1 MITHI
6 CDRCYRPLPKK
17 APRYVVK
24 IQVTAAAEPLEI
36 TEEDLLQDTKA
47 EVQEALAAASEQ
59 SEAEAMSDVHVELH
73 YDLCRKCQQ
82 EYLQQPIPPAK
93 EIS

>member
-17 APRYVVK
+17 APRYVVT

-36 TEEDLLQDTKA
+36 TEEDLLMDTKA

-59 SEAEAMSDVHVELH
+59 SEAEAMNDVHVELH
-73 YDLCRKCQQ
+73 YDLCRQCQQ
-82 EYLQQPIPPAK
+82 EYLQQPIPPRK
-93 EIS
+93 DLT

>member
-6 CDRCYRPLPKK
+6 CDRCYRPLSRK

-24 IQVTAAAEPLEI
+24 IAVTAAAEPLEI
-36 TEEDLLQDTKA
+36 TEEDLQQDTKA
-47 EVQEALAAASEQ
+47 ALQEALAAASEQ
-59 SEAEAMSDVHVELH
+59 SEAEAMRDVHIELR
-73 YDLCRKCQQ
+73 YDLCRKCQI
-82 EYLQQPIPPAK
+82 EYLQQPMPPAK